1 MWCVCGEGWW
11 VGESVCGV
19 CVGGENLCM
28 YVGVRTCVCMGGKED
43 LLLQVKPSSQYAATI
58 FVASVS

>member
-1 MWCVCGEGWW
+1 M
-11 VGESVCGV
+11 GESVCGV